1 MALKA
6 IMLRKKIDDAK
17 KALEELKPIAEELE
31 KREAEITK
39 AIEESETEEERE
51 AVEAEIEGFEA
62 EKKAHAEEKET
73 LEREIEELEGQLEE
87 TEKEQNAPGEPEERK
102 EEEMIKRDNPIM
114 EREDVKEFLGEV
126 REAIREKRAISG
138 VGALIPEVMLG
149 ILRENIIEYSKLY
162 KHVYVR
168 AISGN
173 GRQVVMGTVP
183 EAVWTDCCANLNEL
197 DLDFALAEFG
207 CWKVGG
213 FYAICNAVIEDNDVD
228 LANEILTALGQ
239 AIGLALD
246 KAILYGTGTRMPLG
260 IVTRLAQ
267 TTEPADYPA
276 DARAWVD
283 LHSSNIATINSASMT
298 GPELFAAIVT
308 ACGAA
313 KGKYSRGEK
322 VFVMNEKTYTT
333 LAAKAIS
340 VDAAGNIVTGVFD
353 RMPVLGGVI
362 EVLDFVPDNV
372 IVGGYFDLYTLAE
385 RAGNQFATSEHVRFI
400 ADQTVMKGTA
410 RYDGQPVIA
419 EGFVA
424 IGIANTTP
432 TASMTFAPDDAN
444 AEESE

>member
-6 IMLRKKIDDAK
+6 IMLRKQIDDAK
-17 KALEELKPIAEELE
+17 KTLEELNAKAEGL
-31 KREAEITK
+31 KTREAEIEK

-51 AVEAEIEGFEA
+51 AVEAEIESFEA
-62 EKKAHAEEKET
+62 DKTALEAEKET

-87 TEKEQNAPGEPEERK
+87 TEKEQETKERK
-102 EEEMIKRDNPIM
+102 EDEMIKRDNPIM
-114 EREDVKEFLGEV
+114 EREEVKDFIGEV
-126 REAIREKRAISG
+126 RSAIKEKRAISG
-138 VGALIPEVMLG
+138 VGTLIPEVMLG

-162 KHVYVR
+162 KHVNVK

-173 GRQVVMGTVP
+173 GRQVIMGTVP

-197 DLDFALAEFG
+197 DLDFAMAEFG

-213 FYAICNAVIEDNDVD
+213 YYAICNAVLEDNDVD
-228 LANEILTALGQ
+228 LANEILSALGQ

-246 KAILYGTGTRMPLG
+246 KAIIYGTGTRMPLG
-260 IVTRLAQ
+260 VVTRLAQ

-276 DARAWVD
+276 DARPWAD
-283 LHSSNIATINSASMT
+283 LHTSNIVSIAASET
-298 GPELFAAIVT
+298 DAALFKDIALAM
-308 ACGAA
+308 GEA

-333 LAAKAIS
+333 LIANAMTIN
-340 VDAAGNIVTGVFD
+340 AAGAIVTGIEST
-353 RMPVLGGVI
+353 MPVIGGVI
-362 EVLDFVPDNV
+362 EVLDFVQDDV
-372 IVGGYFDLYTLAE
+372 IIGGYFDLYTLAE
-385 RAGNQFATSEHVRFI
+385 RAGSQFATSEHVRFI

-424 IGIANTTP
+424 IGIGGETP
-432 TASMTFAPDDAN
+432 SAAATFAPDDAN
-444 AEESE
+444 TESE